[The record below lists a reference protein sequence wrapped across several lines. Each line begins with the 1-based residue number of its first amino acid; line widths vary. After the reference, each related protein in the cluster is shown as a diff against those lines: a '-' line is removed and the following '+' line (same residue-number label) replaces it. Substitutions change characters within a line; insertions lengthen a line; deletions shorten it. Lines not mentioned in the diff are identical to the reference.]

1 MQIDLL
7 LPHVPGQ
14 VFLELVLGG
23 PGNIDPELVSWVL
36 ALALL
41 VVDSRLEHKSIG
53 DEFTLR
59 LQKQRIEG
67 DSLEGLVFQEH
78 SPD

>member
-1 MQIDLL
+1 
-7 LPHVPGQ
+7 

-23 PGNIDPELVSWVL
+23 PRNIDPELIGWVL

-53 DEFTLR
+53 YEFTLR